1 MFTLYGI
8 KNCDTV
14 KKARVWLDQRGI
26 AYQFHDVRADGLT
39 LEQLQNFTARVDWQL
54 LFNRSSTSW
63 RKLSPEQQTD
73 LTEDKAIQLIVDAP
87 TLLKRPVL
95 DTGELLLV
103 GFKEQDYQDK
113 LL

>member
-8 KNCDTV
+8 KNCSTV
-14 KKARVWLDQRGI
+14 KKARDWLAQHGI

-39 LEQLQNFTARVDWQL
+39 LEQLQDFTARVDWQVL
-54 LFNRSSTSW
+54 LNRSSTSW
-63 RKLSPEQQTD
+63 RQLTPEQKTD
-73 LTEDKAIQLIVDAP
+73 VTLENAVQLLHATP

-95 DTGELLLV
+95 DTGERLIV
-103 GFKEQDYQDK
+103 GFKGEY

>member
-8 KNCDTV
+8 KNCSTV
-14 KKARVWLDQRGI
+14 KNARVWLEQHAI

-39 LEQLQNFTARVDWQL
+39 LEQLQDFTARVDWQSL
-54 LFNRSSTSW
+54 LNRSSTTW
-63 RKLSPEQQTD
+63 RQLAPEQKTD
-73 LTEDKAIQLIVDAP
+73 VTLEKAVQLLHDYP

-95 DTGELLLV
+95 DTGERLIV
-103 GFKEQDYQDK
+103 GFKGEY

>member
-8 KNCDTV
+8 KNCSTV
-14 KKARVWLDQRGI
+14 KKARVWLEQHGI

-39 LEQLQNFTARVDWQL
+39 LEQLQDFTARVDSQSL
-54 LFNRSSTSW
+54 LNRSSTSW
-63 RKLSPEQQTD
+63 RQLTPEQKTD
-73 LTEDKAIQLIVDAP
+73 VTLEKAVQLLQDYP

-95 DTGELLLV
+95 DTGERLIV
-103 GFKEQDYQDK
+103 GFRIEDYQQ

>member
-8 KNCDTV
+8 KNCSTV
-14 KKARVWLDQRGI
+14 KKARDWLAQHGI

-39 LEQLQNFTARVDWQL
+39 LEQLQDFTARVDWQVL
-54 LFNRSSTSW
+54 LNRSSTSW
-63 RKLSPEQQTD
+63 RQLTPEQKTD
-73 LTEDKAIQLIVDAP
+73 VTLEKAVQLLHDTP

-95 DTGELLLV
+95 DTGERLIV
-103 GFKEQDYQDK
+103 GFKIEDYQK

>member
-8 KNCDTV
+8 KNCSTV
-14 KKARVWLDQRGI
+14 KKARDWLAQHGI

-39 LEQLQNFTARVDWQL
+39 LEQLQDFTARVDWQVL
-54 LFNRSSTSW
+54 LNRSSTSW
-63 RKLSPEQQTD
+63 RQLTPEQKTD
-73 LTEDKAIQLIVDAP
+73 VTLEKAVQLLHATP

-95 DTGELLLV
+95 DTGERLIV
-103 GFKEQDYQDK
+103 GFKGEY

>member
-14 KKARVWLDQRGI
+14 KKARSWLEQHAI

-39 LEQLQNFTARVDWQL
+39 LERLQDFTARVDWQL
-54 LFNRSSTSW
+54 LLNRSSASW
-63 RKLSPEQQTD
+63 RQLTPEQKTD
-73 LTEDKAIQLIVDAP
+73 VTLEKAVQLLHDNP

-95 DTGELLLV
+95 DTGEQLIV
-103 GFKEQDYQDK
+103 GFKIEDYQQFV
-113 LL
+113 

>member
-8 KNCDTV
+8 KNCSTV
-14 KKARVWLDQRGI
+14 KKARVWLEQHGI

-39 LEQLQNFTARVDWQL
+39 LEQLQDFTARVDWQSL
-54 LFNRSSTSW
+54 LNRTSTSW
-63 RKLSPEQQTD
+63 RQLTPEQKTD
-73 LTEDKAIQLIVDAP
+73 VTLEKAVQLLHDYP

-95 DTGELLLV
+95 DTGERLIV
-103 GFKEQDYQDK
+103 GFKGEY